1 MMERRLSF
9 FFAEVHIA
17 CKWVSLQTWGRLH
30 TSHLFFFPSYLSLWS
45 VNEAIFVCYLE
56 LHWPTEAVLH
66 HFSTPLRDRKSP
78 LPCRLGA
85 LPSVLTLAVRTR
97 HFSQG
102 SEDWHP
108 FHFPAWAAQI
118 KGHIFKPLCEYAG
131 CKERWVCGP
140 ELSRCINFIERGGT
154 ETGLDG
160 VWVGWV
166 SQQTTDLTDCLL
178 LVKWP
183 LNPAT

>member
-1 MMERRLSF
+1 MHRVQRLK
-9 FFAEVHIA
+9 
-17 CKWVSLQTWGRLH
+17 CGRWWNGGFHFSSPRCILH
-30 TSHLFFFPSYLSLWS
+30 ANECLCRPEEGCAQAIIFFFPSYLCLWS

-140 ELSRCINFIERGGT
+140 ELSRCINFIEGGGA

-166 SQQTTDLTDCLL
+166 SQQTTDLTDC
-178 LVKWP
+178 
-183 LNPAT
+183 